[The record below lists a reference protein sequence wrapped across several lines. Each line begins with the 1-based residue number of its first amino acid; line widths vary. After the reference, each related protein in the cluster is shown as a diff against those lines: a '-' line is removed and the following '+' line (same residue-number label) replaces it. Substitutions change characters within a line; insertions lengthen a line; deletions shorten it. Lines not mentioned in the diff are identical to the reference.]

1 MMLQKI
7 HINGSKTK
15 KFQNVIMKCVSAH
28 LGYIYLSERFLKFT
42 FKKIKHS
49 KLQNSTEVAIALHVF
64 NI

>member
-7 HINGSKTK
+7 RSNGSKTK

-28 LGYIYLSERFLKFT
+28 LGYIYLFERFLKFT
-42 FKKIKHS
+42 FKKTKHS
-49 KLQNSTEVAIALHVF
+49 NLQNSTEVATAPHVF